1 MLKRSLLLMALVA
14 VLGLL
19 AYGCSNSSNP
29 LTNTTHEQ
37 TPGNNTTVM
46 SNSTMGTT
54 ATAALSTSGG
64 ITVDGNYSDWDL
76 TADFFAEMHRAGDP
90 SKKLESNVY
99 LRYDCAT
106 QTMYVL
112 VLTVDGVS
120 GLAEP
125 NNAWVKIGGQT
136 GNIVDGNDASFAWVG
151 LGYDGNQTHVQGYE
165 ASFSLAP
172 GSYTIAIHI
181 QVFDDGGSQTSAT
194 GTGPSNRFVPLEIT
208 CAPPT
213 TATISNYVWADL
225 NGDGIQDSNE
235 SGIENVTVN
244 LYDANGNLVAST
256 QTDAN
261 GFYSFTVEPGTY
273 TVEFVAPSGY
283 TFSPQGQS
291 GNEATDSDANQT
303 TGKTAPITVSA
314 GDNITT
320 IDAGLVPVTTCDPL
334 AIECPPAVSVQCEGE
349 VPAVDISAVK
359 VTGGCAPVEVTHVGD
374 EVSGTSC
381 DKTIT
386 RTYQATDSKGN
397 TVSCTQTITVK
408 DDKAPSLGTPENI
421 SVCLESVNGSVV
433 NFTLPA
439 ANDNCDPNPTVSA
452 NYTSGSTFPLGTTT
466 VTVTATDACGNSSQK
481 TFTVTVTGSSV
492 CGLKFFDANVDGQ
505 NNDSKV
511 VSGITINLQG
521 TDSKG
526 NTVSLTTTTG
536 TDGKYCFNNLPLG
549 SYTVS
554 EVLPGSNWVANTAT
568 SYSVTVSGCDAT
580 VNVDAF
586 GNVCLGYGGGLTL
599 GFWSNKNGQALFGSD
614 DLALMVSLNLRN
626 ANGTDFNPTS
636 YSAFRTWLLN
646 ATATNMAYMLSAQL
660 AAMQLNVLNGKV
672 SGSSLVYAPGCGNT
686 GVNNNYISIN
696 DLIAAAN
703 AALGADGY
711 TPSGDPNRAYQECLK
726 IALDKGN
733 NNLNFVQATPC
744 SF

>member
-1 MLKRSLLLMALVA
+1 MFKKSFLLMALVA
-14 VLGLL
+14 VLGLM

-29 LTNTTHEQ
+29 LTSSTPEQ
-37 TPGNNTTVM
+37 TLGNGTVVT
-46 SNSTMGTT
+46 SNSTTSKAT
-54 ATAALSTSGG
+54 TAALSTNGG
-64 ITVDGNYSDWDL
+64 ITVDGDYSDWNL
-76 TADFFAEMHRAGDP
+76 TDDFFAEMHRAGDP

-112 VLTVDGVS
+112 VLTVDGVP
-120 GLAEP
+120 GLAET
-125 NNAWVKIGGQT
+125 NNSWVKIGGQT

-165 ASFSLAP
+165 ASFSIAP
-172 GSYTIAIHI
+172 GSYTVAVHI
-181 QVFDDGGSQTSAT
+181 QVFDDGASQTSAT
-194 GTGPSNRFVPLEIT
+194 GTAPNNRFVPLEIT

-225 NGDGIQDSNE
+225 NGDGIQGSDE

-244 LYDANGNLVAST
+244 LYDVNGNLAAST

-283 TFSPQGQS
+283 TFSPQGQGGS
-291 GNEATDSDANQT
+291 EATDSDANQT

-334 AIECPPAVSVQCEGE
+334 SIECPPAVSVQCEGD

-359 VTGGCAPVEVTHVGD
+359 VTGGCAPVTVTHVGD

-386 RTYQATDSKGN
+386 RTYQATDNKGN
-397 TVSCTQTITVK
+397 SVSCTQTITVK
-408 DDKAPSLGTPENI
+408 DDMAPALGTPENI
-421 SVCLESVNGSVV
+421 SVCLESVNGNVV

-452 NYTSGSTFPLGTTT
+452 DYASGSTFPLGTTA

-481 TFTVTVTGSSV
+481 SFTVTVTGGSV
-492 CGLKFFDANVDGQ
+492 CGLKFFDANVNGVNDDG
-505 NNDSKV
+505 KV
-511 VSGITINLQG
+511 VSGITIKLQG

-526 NTVSLTTTTG
+526 NTVSLSTTTDTY
-536 TDGKYCFNNLPLG
+536 GKYCFNNLPLG

-568 SYSVTVSGCDAT
+568 SYSVTVSGCDAS

-586 GNVCLGYGGGLTL
+586 GNVCLGAGGGLTL
-599 GFWSNKNGQALFGSD
+599 GFWSNKNGQALFGND

-626 ANGTDFNPTS
+626 ANGTDFNPTG

-660 AAMQLNVLNGKV
+660 AAMQLNVFNGKV

-703 AALGADGY
+703 AAIGADGN

-726 IALDKGN
+726 NALDNGN
-733 NNLNFVQATPC
+733 NNRNFVQSTPC